1 MSLDARPMTSS
12 VSMDSVHKRRRDRRR
27 KSRLKR
33 WSKPPRVP
41 AVQREFTILPT
52 RKTLTYAEAQKF
64 VDVLSDGQV
73 HRLNISDS
81 IEVETSKEVIDDVE
95 KEQDDCE
102 HAKVIFL
109 YNLNPKYPK
118 IKH

>member
-1 MSLDARPMTSS
+1 MTSS
-12 VSMDSVHKRRRDRRR
+12 TSMDSIHKHRRDRRR

-33 WSKPPRVP
+33 WSRPPRVP
-41 AVQREFTILPT
+41 IVQREFTILPT

-81 IEVETSKEVIDDVE
+81 IEIEKSKEVIDDIE
-95 KEQDDCE
+95 KEQDDGE
-102 HAKVIFL
+102 HTKVIFL
-109 YNLNPKYPK
+109 YNLNPKF
-118 IKH
+118 IKV